1 MTEEEDGVFSVTF
14 TPSSNHSHI
23 SFQLHDLRKDT
34 LSGLSHR
41 MVMPP
46 FILLLNDEHGQHHM
60 VEMVFKEILTP
71 QLLLGTKPIR
81 AILLYPTT
89 LPAYDPSCRLEIRG
103 VCQAQ

>member
-71 QLLLGTKPIR
+71 
-81 AILLYPTT
+81 
-89 LPAYDPSCRLEIRG
+89 
-103 VCQAQ
+103 